1 MKKQRSHIVAK
12 NVCYYLKHILINRK
26 MFILI
31 FIAFSN
37 SVFKIRFSV
46 GNICNSMLHEHAT
59 LYRGPT
65 CFKNLLKHQANMKI
79 MVFKILYNGAQN
91 HKMIT

>member
-12 NVCYYLKHILINRK
+12 NVCFYLKHILINSK

-31 FIAFSN
+31 FIP
-37 SVFKIRFSV
+37 FKIRFSV
-46 GNICNSMLHEHAT
+46 GNVCNSILHEYAT
-59 LYRGPT
+59 LYTGLT
-65 CFKNLLKHQANMKI
+65 CFKNLLKHQANIKI
-79 MVFKILYNGAQN
+79 MVFKILYNWAQN

>member
-12 NVCYYLKHILINRK
+12 NVCFYLKHILINSK

-31 FIAFSN
+31 FIPFLYSA
-37 SVFKIRFSV
+37 FKIRFSV
-46 GNICNSMLHEHAT
+46 GNVCNSILHEYAT
-59 LYRGPT
+59 LYGGLT
-65 CFKNLLKHQANMKI
+65 CFKNLLKHQVNIKI
-79 MVFKILYNGAQN
+79 MVFKILYNWAQN